1 MGLCQSK
8 YKRNSRELARDMLP
22 VVSDMDVSKHGR
34 ILNKNEEIVI
44 ERIEPINESTNN
56 CDCCA
61 KKTYL

>member
-1 MGLCQSK
+1 
-8 YKRNSRELARDMLP
+8 MLP

-44 ERIEPINESTNN
+44 ERIEPINESINN